1 VLALLDHTNEAA
13 SEAELIFDA
22 LEILQVNVSG
32 DWQKVLKDDQA
43 RQKRIRGHSIVDFKT
58 TLTQRIKQHVANQ
71 REV

>member
-1 VLALLDHTNEAA
+1 MLALLDQTNEAA

>member
-1 VLALLDHTNEAA
+1 MLALLDHTNEAA

>member
-1 VLALLDHTNEAA
+1 MLAFLDHTNEDP
-13 SEAELIFDA
+13 SEAELSFDA
-22 LEILQVNVSG
+22 WEILQVNVSG

-58 TLTQRIKQHVANQ
+58 ALTQRIKQHVANQ